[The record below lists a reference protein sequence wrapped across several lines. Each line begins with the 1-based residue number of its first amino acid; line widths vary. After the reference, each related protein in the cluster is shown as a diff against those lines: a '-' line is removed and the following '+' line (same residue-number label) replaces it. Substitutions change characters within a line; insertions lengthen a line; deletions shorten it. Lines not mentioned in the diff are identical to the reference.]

1 MKSSLLFFPFSFA
14 PLYRVVVSTRN
25 NFESETQEEDWARF
39 LFHSKRS
46 ESAVSR
52 QRQRLHPDLNAYA
65 TREPRHPWSFL
76 FDADLVSW
84 KLSFRATPRNH
95 RPPPPKSRPL
105 SLIEIKSCHE
115 TIRGRKQPSSSLPT
129 LIIAIDKD
137 SLLYDSFLESSGEKA
152 ADRASPPG
160 LLPR

>member
-65 TREPRHPWSFL
+65 TREPRHP
-76 FDADLVSW
+76 
-84 KLSFRATPRNH
+84 
-95 RPPPPKSRPL
+95 
-105 SLIEIKSCHE
+105 
-115 TIRGRKQPSSSLPT
+115 
-129 LIIAIDKD
+129 
-137 SLLYDSFLESSGEKA
+137 
-152 ADRASPPG
+152 
-160 LLPR
+160 

>member
-105 SLIEIKSCHE
+105 SLSNPYRNKIVS
-115 TIRGRKQPSSSLPT
+115 RNDSRKEATLPT

-137 SLLYDSFLESSGEKA
+137 SLLYGFSNPVARRLRTE
-152 ADRASPPG
+152 
-160 LLPR
+160 